1 MIDRAETAPDS
12 TFGGYLA
19 KHERPPAFEGTDGAA
34 YSASVYV
41 ADFPDAHGRFGAA
54 VLFVR
59 WSPAG
64 DRPTGHVETPVIARG
79 ATREQAIEAVEAL
92 SLLELRALLD
102 EAIRADAER
111 PDW

>member
-1 MIDRAETAPDS
+1 MIDQPDPAVDA

-19 KHERPPAFEGTDGAA
+19 KHSRPPAFEGIDGSA

-41 ADFPDAHGRFGAA
+41 SDFPDDTGEFGAA

-59 WSPAG
+59 WSAGG
-64 DRPTGHVETPVIARG
+64 DRPTGHVETPVISRG
-79 ATREQAIEAVEAL
+79 TTREEASSGIAKL
-92 SLLELRALLD
+92 SLFDVKKLLD
-102 EAIRADAER
+102 EAIRVSGER

>member
-1 MIDRAETAPDS
+1 MIDRAEAAPDA

-19 KHERPPAFEGTDGAA
+19 KHSRPPAFEGIDGSA

-41 ADFPDAHGRFGAA
+41 SDFPDDEGEFGAA

-59 WSPAG
+59 WSLAG

-79 ATREQAIEAVEAL
+79 PTREQATAALEAL
-92 SLLELRALLD
+92 SLLEVKSLLD
-102 EAIRADAER
+102 QAIRESAER

>member
-1 MIDRAETAPDS
+1 MIDRPDPAVDA

-19 KHERPPAFEGTDGAA
+19 KHSRPPAFEGVDGSA

-41 ADFPDAHGRFGAA
+41 SDFPDEAGEFGAA

-59 WSPAG
+59 WSAGG
-64 DRPTGHVETPVIARG
+64 DRPTGHVETAVISRG
-79 ATREQAIEAVEAL
+79 ATREEASSEIEKL
-92 SLLELRALLD
+92 SLFEVKELLD
-102 EAIRADAER
+102 AAIRVSTER